1 MKFAFGTLA
10 AVVVLSACSS
20 ATSRYVMRVDRSFD
34 RSAQPL
40 TPSGDL
46 SEASYRAEAPAD
58 RWEIAIDGSKVVL
71 TAIGEHP
78 TRLQRL
84 EGHEVSGTAGKVRR
98 FDLEGAPA
106 GGRFVLRD
114 DEAELT
120 VFGSGV
126 PVVSSERGKVVP
138 R

>member
-1 MKFAFGTLA
+1 MKFAFGVLA
-10 AVVVLSACSS
+10 AVVALAACGGT
-20 ATSRYVMRVDRSFD
+20 TSRYVMRVDRSLD

-46 SEASYRAEAPAD
+46 SEASYRAEAPVD
-58 RWEIAIDGSKVVL
+58 RWEIVIEGSKVVL
-71 TAIGEHP
+71 TALGEHP
-78 TRLQRL
+78 THLQHI
-84 EGHEVSGTAGKVRR
+84 EGREVSGVSKERR

-106 GGRFVLRD
+106 GGRFVLRG